1 MSSQQQAISAATE
14 FLTTYILNNREL
26 NGQFKTVLN
35 KRDAKDLGEEPSVGS
50 SKNTSGTNEISMPF
64 WKEVRWPLSQATIES
79 FVKFFK
85 SQETNEDT
93 AREALKSVSAIA
105 FDLTNTSSL
114 SDYIGSTPS
123 FEEYKQKSLILTQ
136 KQLVEV
142 EKKYNEFK
150 GSGRAVNTTDQKNH
164 ELLVGRLKEIIE
176 RGGQPVFTPPEFI
189 KCYTAVLD
197 DVIARA
203 NDVMEWSSTQTLK
216 EKDKPTRRKK
226 VAGNGT

>member
-1 MSSQQQAISAATE
+1 MSSQQLAISAATE
-14 FLTTYILNNREL
+14 FLTTYILTNREL

-35 KRDAKDLGEEPSVGS
+35 KREANDLDEDAQSVGS
-50 SKNTSGTNEISMPF
+50 AKKNSGTNEISSTF
-64 WKEVRWPLSQATIES
+64 WKEVRWSLSQATIES

-85 SQETNEDT
+85 SQEGNEDT

-105 FDLTNTSSL
+105 FDLSNTSSL
-114 SDYIGSTPS
+114 SDYIASTPS
-123 FEEYKQKSLILTQ
+123 FEEYKQKSLVFTK

-142 EKKYNEFK
+142 EKKYNEYK

-164 ELLVGRLKEIIE
+164 DLLVGRLKEIIE

-189 KCYTAVLD
+189 KCYTAMLD

-203 NDVMEWSSTQTLK
+203 TDVMQWSSTHTV
-216 EKDKPTRRKK
+216 KDKPIRRKK
-226 VAGNGT
+226 GVINGT